1 MRIIKKYLLALS
13 VVALFGSC
21 DDNIINTEERDA
33 LAENQI
39 LNIGGLEA
47 TMFQV
52 YERTRSIHEDAD
64 ISIYKICGDDLSIQG
79 TNMPDSPIGGIQ
91 GMNSYASGFSPS
103 SINVYNIWNSMY
115 NSLANC
121 NRVIAN
127 TIVPKD
133 ATETAKISRFVG
145 EAHAMRAYLYL
156 ELVERFENIPLAKL
170 LPAGQEPQREAPLED
185 KSVIYKQIIDDCNA
199 AIPLL
204 QARGGTTG
212 VTAPSKGLAYHI
224 LSLAYMDLGKWAEA
238 AVAAENVI
246 SQGGYTLQPLDK
258 IFALSADKVAENN
271 NELIFSFGFDKSVV
285 NRKNRM
291 IMMMVPLYDRVNG
304 VARDLNSGG
313 RPYARLS
320 PNDYY
325 FSLFESTDLRVNAWH
340 KLTWKFDVDISGDA
354 IVPGSGFKIGDV
366 VTPAYVALSG
376 ASIEPNKGARIIER
390 ACTKLWEDG
399 TYGRLRD
406 DAEGFRNVIVYRLA
420 QAYLIA
426 AEAHWRN
433 GNSSRALQLINK
445 IRERA
450 FGNTSRNYTALT
462 QDIILDENARELGF
476 EGHRWALLKRMGL
489 LVERVKAHNAVA
501 STNILPKHVSWPL
514 PQSFVDLAKVKQN
527 TGWDN

>member
-13 VVALFGSC
+13 VVALLWSC

-64 ISIYKICGDDLSIQG
+64 LSIYKICGDDLSLQG
-79 TNMPDSPIGGIQ
+79 TNMPDSPVGGIQ
-91 GMNSYASGFSPS
+91 GMNNYAPGFSAS

-115 NSLANC
+115 ASLANC

-133 ATETAKISRFVG
+133 ANETAKISRFVG
-145 EAHAMRAYLYL
+145 EARTMRAYLYL
-156 ELVERFENIPLAKL
+156 ELVERFDNIPLSKL
-170 LPAGQEPQREAPLED
+170 LPAGQEPQRDAPLED
-185 KSVIYKQIIDDCNA
+185 KAVIYKQIIDDCTA
-199 AIPLL
+199 AVPLL
-204 QARGGTTG
+204 QSRAGTTG
-212 VTAPSKGLAYHI
+212 VTAASKGMAYHI
-224 LSLAYMDLGKWAEA
+224 MSLAYMDMGKWAEA
-238 AVAAENVI
+238 AAAAENVI

-258 IFALSADKVAENN
+258 IFSLSPDKVAENN
-271 NELIFSFGFDKSVV
+271 NELIFSLGFDKSVV

-291 IMMMVPLYDRVNG
+291 VMMMVPLYDRVNG

-325 FSLFESTDLRVNAWH
+325 FSLFESTDLRLAAWH
-340 KLTWKFDVDISGDA
+340 KMSWKFDVNITGDA
-354 IVPGSGFKIGDV
+354 IVPGSGFAIGDV
-366 VTPAYVALSG
+366 VTPAYVLLSG
-376 ASIEPNKGARIIER
+376 ASIEPAKGVRVIDR

-399 TYGRLRD
+399 TYGRLKD

-433 GNSSRALQLINK
+433 GNSSRALELINK

-450 FGNTSRNYTALT
+450 YGNATHNYTALT

-476 EGHRWALLKRMGL
+476 EGHRWPLLKRTGL
-489 LVERVKAHNAVA
+489 LVERVKAHNVA
-501 STNILPKHVSWPL
+501 AAPNIQAKHVRWPL
-514 PQSFVDLAKVKQN
+514 PQSFVDLAKVQQN
-527 TGWDN
+527 EGYN